1 MKKTRIWVLA
11 VVMTLAFVG
20 LVILQVNYLR
30 ETSTNIENDFNN
42 NVNRSL
48 YQVSKAIEE
57 VEIKRYLDETIQKYT
72 QKKVNNEIEQLTLDS
87 IRLSIESMADFES
100 ITLGDTINIDQT
112 ITFEAS
118 KVSLAEQRGIGSIQ
132 GASESLFKQY
142 KEKFYQSKSL
152 LDQVALRWMKET
164 SNQPLEERLNFDDL
178 TQLLKMELENN
189 KIFIPY
195 HFCVVDK
202 NEQVLYLCHK
212 GDSIIGEGVYK
223 QGLFP
228 SEKSYNPFYIK
239 IVFPTKR
246 SFIIKSLSLLVPSL
260 MLIVILLLIFIYTIF
275 VIFRQTNLSI
285 MKNDFM
291 NNMTHELKTPIST
304 ISLASQMLQDPLVG
318 KTPEKLKYISNVVA
332 DETKRLR
339 FLVDKVLQMTIFER
353 EKQLLKFIELDTHEI
368 IIHSISNFSLKVES
382 KNGKILSELNAEN
395 PWITGDEVHFTNV
408 IFNLM
413 ENALKYS
420 KDSLV
425 LNIKTWN
432 ERDRLLISIQDN
444 GIGIKKDHLKRI
456 FEKFYRVPTGNIHNT
471 KGFGLGL
478 SYVKKIINDHNG
490 LIRVE
495 SEQNIGTKF
504 IISIPT
510 LKQ

>member
-1 MKKTRIWVLA
+1 MRKTRIWVLA
-11 VVMTLAFVG
+11 IVMTIAFVG
-20 LVILQVNYLR
+20 LVILQVNYLL
-30 ETSTNIENDFNN
+30 ETSTNIENDFSN
-42 NVNRSL
+42 NVDRSL
-48 YQVSKAIEE
+48 YQVSKSVEE

-72 QKKVNNEIEQLTLDS
+72 QNKVNREIEELTLDS
-87 IRLSIESMADFES
+87 IRLSLESMASFES
-100 ITLGDTINIDQT
+100 ITLGDTISIEQSF
-112 ITFEAS
+112 TFEAP
-118 KVSLAEQRGIGSIQ
+118 KVSIAEQRGISSIE
-132 GASESLFKQY
+132 GASGSLYKQY
-142 KEKFYQSKSL
+142 QEKFYQSKSL

-164 SNQPLEERLNFDDL
+164 SNQPLDERLNFEDL
-178 TQLLKMELENN
+178 RQLLKKELLNN
-189 KIFIPY
+189 KITIPY
-195 HFCVVDK
+195 HFCVTDK
-202 NEQVLYLCHK
+202 NDNIIHACHFN
-212 GDSIIGEGVYK
+212 DSIIGDGVYK

-228 SEKSYNPFYIK
+228 SENTSNPFYLK
-239 IVFPTKR
+239 IFFPTKR

-260 MLIVILLLIFIYTIF
+260 VLIVILLLIFIYTIF

-304 ISLASQMLQDPLVG
+304 ISLASQMLQDPMIG
-318 KTPEKLKYISNVVA
+318 KTPDKLKSISHIVA

-353 EKQLLKFIELDTHEI
+353 EKQLLKFVELDAHELVET
-368 IIHSISNFSLKVES
+368 SIANFSLKVES
-382 KNGKILSELNAEN
+382 KNGEISSELNAEN
-395 PWITGDEVHFTNV
+395 SWIRGDEIHFTNV

-420 KDSLV
+420 KTNLV
-425 LNIKTWN
+425 LHIKTWN
-432 ERDRLLISIQDN
+432 ERDRLFISIQDN
-444 GIGIKKDHLKRI
+444 GIGIKKDQLKKI
-456 FEKFYRVPTGNIHNT
+456 FEKFYRVPTGNIHNV

-478 SYVKKIINDHNG
+478 SYVEKIIHDHNG

-495 SEQNIGTKF
+495 SELNIGTKF

>member
-11 VVMTLAFVG
+11 AIMTLAFVG
-20 LVILQVNYLR
+20 LVILQVNYLL
-30 ETSTNIENDFNN
+30 ETSANIENEFNK
-42 NVNRSL
+42 NVKRSL
-48 YQVSKAIEE
+48 YQVSKATEE
-57 VEIKRYLDETIQKYT
+57 IEIKRYLDETIQKYT
-72 QKKVNNEIEQLTLDS
+72 QRTVKKEIERLTLDS
-87 IRLSIESMADFES
+87 IQLEIETMAEFES
-100 ITLGDTINIDQT
+100 ISLGDTIDITQT
-112 ITFEAS
+112 LTFEAS
-118 KVSLAEQRGIGSIQ
+118 KATLQNQTEISTIQ
-132 GASESLFKQY
+132 GASESLYKQY
-142 KEKFYQSKSL
+142 KERFYQSKAL

-164 SNQPLEERLNFDDL
+164 SNKALEERLNIDDL
-178 TQLLKMELENN
+178 TSLLKSELEYN
-189 KIFIPY
+189 KIYIPY
-195 HFCVVDK
+195 HFSVVDK
-202 NEQVLYLCHK
+202 NGKVLYSCHAE
-212 GDSIIGEGVYK
+212 DSM
-223 QGLFP
+223 QGIDSYSQILFP
-228 SEKSYNPFYIK
+228 SESTTKPFYIT

-260 MLIVILLLIFIYTIF
+260 VLIVILLIIFIYTIF

-318 KTPEKLKYISNVVA
+318 KTPEKLKYISNVIS
-332 DETKRLR
+332 DETKRLQ

-353 EKQLLKFIELDTHEI
+353 EKQLLKFVELDAHELI
-368 IIHSISNFSLKVES
+368 YNSIANFSLKVEN
-382 KNGKILSELNAEN
+382 KHGKILSELNAGN
-395 PWITGDEVHFTNV
+395 PWIMGDEVHFTNV

-420 KDSLV
+420 KESLV

-432 ERDRLLISIQDN
+432 EKNNLYISIQDN
-444 GIGIKKDHLKRI
+444 GIGIKKDHLKEI
-456 FEKFYRVPTGNIHNT
+456 FDKFYRVPTGNIHNV

-490 LIRVE
+490 TIRVE
-495 SEQNIGTKF
+495 SELTVGTKF
-504 IISIPT
+504 ILSIPT

>member
-1 MKKTRIWVLA
+1 
-11 VVMTLAFVG
+11 F
-20 LVILQVNYLR
+20 
-30 ETSTNIENDFNN
+30 SN
-42 NVNRSL
+42 NVDRSL
-48 YQVSKAIEE
+48 YQVSKSVEE

-72 QKKVNNEIEQLTLDS
+72 QSKVNREIERLTLDS
-87 IRLSIESMADFES
+87 IRLALESMSDFES
-100 ITLGDTINIDQT
+100 ITLGDTISIDQT
-112 ITFEAS
+112 FTFDAP
-118 KVSLAEQRGIGSIQ
+118 KVSLTGKRNIGSIQ
-132 GASESLFKQY
+132 GASGSLYKQY

-164 SNQPLEERLNFDDL
+164 SNQPLDERLNFDDL
-178 TQLLKMELENN
+178 KHLLKTELENN

-202 NEQVLYLCHK
+202 NDKVLHSCHK
-212 GDSIIGEGVYK
+212 GDSIIGAGVYT

-228 SEKSYNPFYIK
+228 SETTSNPFYIK
-239 IVFPTKR
+239 IIFPTKR
-246 SFIIKSLSLLVPSL
+246 SFIFKSLSLLVPSL
-260 MLIVILLLIFIYTIF
+260 VLIVILLLIFIYTIF

-304 ISLASQMLQDPLVG
+304 ISLASQMLQDPMMG
-318 KTPEKLKYISNVVA
+318 KTPEKLQNISNIVS

-353 EKQLLKFIELDTHEI
+353 EKQLLKFIELDAHELVA
-368 IIHSISNFSLKVES
+368 HSIGNFSLKMES
-382 KNGKILSELNAEN
+382 KNGKIQSELNAEN
-395 PWITGDEVHFTNV
+395 PWIMGDEVHFTNV

-420 KDSLV
+420 EDKLALKVS
-425 LNIKTWN
+425 TWN
-432 ERDRLLISIQDN
+432 ERDRLFISIQDN
-444 GIGIKKDHLKRI
+444 GIGIKKDQMKRI
-456 FEKFYRVPTGNIHNT
+456 FEKFYRVPTGNIHNV

-478 SYVKKIINDHNG
+478 SYVKKIIHDHNG

-495 SEQNIGTKF
+495 SELNVGTKF

-510 LKQ
+510 LKL

>member
-1 MKKTRIWVLA
+1 M
-11 VVMTLAFVG
+11 AFVG
-20 LVILQVNYLR
+20 LVILQVTYLY
-30 ETSTNIENDFNN
+30 ETSTNIENDFDN

-48 YQVSKAIEE
+48 YQVSKSIEE
-57 VEIKRYLDETIQKYT
+57 VEVKRYLDETIHNYT
-72 QKKVNNEIEQLTLDS
+72 HRKVANEIEKLTLDS
-87 IRLSIESMADFES
+87 ISHVEP
-100 ITLGDTINIDQT
+100 ITLGDTIDINQT
-112 ITFEAS
+112 LKVP
-118 KVSLAEQRGIGSIQ
+118 KVSLSERHGLGSIQ
-132 GASESLFKQY
+132 GASENLYNQY
-142 KEKFYQSKSL
+142 KEKFYQSKAL

-164 SNQPLEERLNFDDL
+164 SGQPLKERLNYADL
-178 TQLLKMELENN
+178 KQLLKTELENN

-202 NEQVLYLCHK
+202 NGQTLYVCHEK
-212 GDSIIGEGVYK
+212 DSIFGAGVYQ

-228 SEKSYNPFYIK
+228 SENASNPYYIK
-239 IVFPTKR
+239 VVFPTKR

-260 MLIVILLLIFIYTIF
+260 LLIVILLIIFIYTIF

-318 KTPEKLKYISNVVA
+318 KTPDKLKYISNVVA

-353 EKQLLKFIELDTHEI
+353 EKQMMKFVELDAHELI
-368 IIHSISNFSLKVES
+368 MSSIANFSLKVES
-382 KNGKILSELNAEN
+382 KGGKILPELHAEH
-395 PWITGDEVHFTNV
+395 PWIMADEVHFTNV

-420 KDSLV
+420 RENLV
-425 LNIKTWN
+425 LEIKTWN
-432 ERDRLLISIQDN
+432 ERDKLFISIQDN
-444 GIGIKKDHLKRI
+444 GIGIKKEHLGRI
-456 FEKFYRVPTGNIHNT
+456 FEKFYRVPTGNVHNV

-478 SYVKKIINDHNG
+478 SYVKKIVNDHKG
-490 LIRVE
+490 IIRVE
-495 SEQNIGTKF
+495 SEPNIGTKF